1 MNYRLVI
8 QFPIADTSAD
18 YFDRLITIENE
29 LGFILRDKHI
39 VVGHD
44 LGTEDINL
52 IIHTDDPDEA
62 FELAKS
68 ALSEKDLETIL
79 VAFREI
85 NGKEYSVLWP
95 ENFSGEF
102 RIDK

>member
-1 MNYRLVI
+1 MNYQLVI
-8 QFPIADTSAD
+8 QFPIADTAAD
-18 YFDRLITIENE
+18 YFDRLIRIENE
-29 LGFILRDKHI
+29 LGIILKDNHI

-44 LGTEDINL
+44 LGTEDMNI

-62 FELAKS
+62 FALANN

-79 VAFREI
+79 VAYREME
-85 NGKEYSVLWP
+85 GEEYFVLWP

-102 RIDK
+102 KIE